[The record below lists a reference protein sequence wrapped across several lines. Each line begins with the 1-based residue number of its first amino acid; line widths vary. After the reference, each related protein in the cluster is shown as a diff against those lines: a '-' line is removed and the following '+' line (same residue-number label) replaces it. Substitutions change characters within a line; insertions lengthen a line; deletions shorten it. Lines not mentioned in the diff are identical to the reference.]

1 MNKHIFPVYIK
12 NNAIINDV
20 SEWVKLILLCKKMRK
35 IVNNEGMIEYYKR
48 CNDIIVIYDIKEK
61 ATRNE

>member
-20 SEWVKLILLCKKMRK
+20 SVWVKLILLCKKMRK
-35 IVNNEGMIEYYKR
+35 RVNNEGMIEYYKR